1 MIFMAEEKTEQKK
14 EAVKDGKS
22 HEEPKAAVRKEERI
36 KSIIRK
42 GQEEPQTE
50 RTAVRLGGKVFTI
63 PLRKAFR
70 KSHLKR
76 TNYAVSL
83 VKDFVKRH
91 LKATEVKMGEKLN
104 QAIWG
109 RLPRNVRIQA
119 VKEGDAAKAELFG
132 YEYKEF
138 KAKPKEEKKG
148 LTEKLAE
155 RLGPKAVKK
164 QEEENMVEGEKMQK
178 PEAPQK
184 VIIPKEEKG

>member
-1 MIFMAEEKTEQKK
+1 MAEEKKPETKK
-14 EAVKDGKS
+14 EAAKDSKGQ
-22 HEEPKAAVRKEERI
+22 EETETAVRKED
-36 KSIIRK
+36 K
-42 GQEEPQTE
+42 P
-50 RTAVRLGGKVFTI
+50 LGGKVFTV

-70 KSHLKR
+70 KAHLRR

-83 VKDFVKRH
+83 VKEFVKRH

-109 RLPRNVRIQA
+109 RLPRNVRIHA
-119 VKEGDAAKAELFG
+119 VKEGDVVKAELFG

-155 RLGPKAVKK
+155 RLGPKAIKK
-164 QEEENMVEGEKMQK
+164 QEEENMVEGDKLQK
-178 PEAPQK
+178 PETPQK
-184 VIIPKEEKG
+184 VNIPKEELG